1 MNKANTTQQN
11 TTPKKI
17 NLEFGNKLIYFA
29 CGVFIAMVFCVVGI
43 TQSLPAKAE
52 AQPCYVAL
60 NNQYSICYA
69 EYLAQTT
76 LAIAPKEVVKE
87 PVKVAQNSISPN
99 DFVAPAQSSAP
110 VIEPVP
116 NPTSTPTQ
124 TPTPVEKPTPTP
136 KPTQNPVTIPTPV
149 TNQPNQNTTSEPQ
162 KQSSAS
168 QSSSSES
175 SQSQSSSSQTSSS
188 SSSSESTPEFGL
200 GQTGVASISQIK
212 TAPDNKNT
220 NSWVNTIVQNWIYIL
235 VGIVVLILG
244 ILVYSIVHHFQK
256 KPKQNKSKSIPLT
269 QVQYAIPDL
278 NDLTAQL
285 DNMPPEVE
293 IDHNSEYLTEFATNI
308 PTFGSDDLTFG
319 IPAEGIVEN
328 IQPFEPIE
336 NILPEP
342 TPANIGNFSS
352 LIQERLKNA
361 QTAVPT
367 PQSPDII
374 PPIQEIS
381 PYKQALN
388 NQLWAEY
395 NQAISGKKSKP
406 FPITNKDRIF
416 FAYCLAYTTVKVYVV
431 DWDLWGE

>member
-1 MNKANTTQQN
+1 MNKVNTDQQN
-11 TTPKKI
+11 TAPKKI

-29 CGVFIAMVFCVVGI
+29 CGVFIAMVFCVVSI

-99 DFVAPAQSSAP
+99 DFITSAPAQSSAP
-110 VIEPVP
+110 VIEPTP
-116 NPTSTPTQ
+116 N
-124 TPTPVEKPTPTP
+124 PTPTP
-136 KPTQNPVTIPTPV
+136 KLTQNPVTTSTPV
-149 TNQPNQNTTSEPQ
+149 TNQPNQNATPEPQ
-162 KQSSAS
+162 KTSLQSSQSTSSEPGQSKSS
-168 QSSSSES
+168 QSS
-175 SQSQSSSSQTSSS
+175 SSS

-200 GQTGVASISQIK
+200 GQTGVASISQVK
-212 TAPDNKNT
+212 TIPDNKNT

-235 VGIVVLILG
+235 GGIVMLILG
-244 ILVYSIVHHFQK
+244 ILIYSIVRYFQK
-256 KPKQNKSKSIPLT
+256 KLKQNKSTPPT
-269 QVQYAIPDL
+269 QIQYSIPDL
-278 NDLTAQL
+278 NDLTTQL

-293 IDHNSEYLTEFATNI
+293 IDHDSEYLTEFATTNI

-319 IPAEGIVEN
+319 MPTEDRVEN
-328 IQPFEPIE
+328 IQPFEPIK
-336 NILPEP
+336 NIPPEP

-361 QTAVPT
+361 KT
-367 PQSPDII
+367 PDITL
-374 PPIQEIS
+374 PIQEIS

-388 NQLWAEY
+388 NQFWAEY